1 VSASSDRD
9 EPETQHRSDEELVVE
24 PVADRLR
31 RVKLFGLN
39 LVDAASID
47 DVIEEILGG
56 AVRLGPDG
64 EPMPDVLPLV
74 LTPNVDII
82 VQLDKPDAVRE
93 RTLFE
98 RAQFCLPDGQPV
110 VLASRLLGRPL
121 TTRLAGSDLF
131 ARLWPRVVADQVST
145 VVVASSEEVA
155 SRLNSEKPNAT
166 FVIPP
171 MFDGADA
178 EAVASVAE
186 DILDACRA
194 QRPALLMIGVGH
206 PKDARVLGALLDR
219 WPVEMGQPPVAMGL
233 GGSFAMY
240 LGLLKRAPVFLQ
252 RLSLEWF
259 YRFCQEP
266 RRLFRRYFIEDVA
279 FIGIVAR
286 ERRRIAASSIDEE
299 REAR

>member
-1 VSASSDRD
+1 MR
-9 EPETQHRSDEELVVE
+9 HRSDEELTVE

-31 RVKLFGLN
+31 RVGLFGLD

-47 DVIEEILGG
+47 EVIEEILRGSL
-56 AVRLGPDG
+56 RLDPAG
-64 EPMPDVLPLV
+64 EPMPEVLPLV

-82 VQLDKPDAVRE
+82 VQLDKPDAARE
-93 RTLFE
+93 RMLFE

-131 ARLWPRVVADQVST
+131 ARLWPRVVAEQIST
-145 VVVASSEEVA
+145 VVVASSDEVA
-155 SRLNSEKPNAT
+155 GRLEAEKPNAT

-178 EAVASVAE
+178 DAVASVAD
-186 DILDACRA
+186 DILEACRG
-194 QRPALLMIGVGH
+194 QRPTLLMIGVGH

-219 WPVEMGQPPVAMGL
+219 WPAELGQPPVAMGL

-240 LGLLKRAPVFLQ
+240 LGLLKRAPVILQ

-266 RRLFRRYFIEDVA
+266 RRLFRRYFIEDLA
-279 FIGIVAR
+279 FVGIVAR
-286 ERRRIAASSIDEE
+286 ERRQMTTGAERPLTDET
-299 REAR
+299 RPGR